1 MQQERVAYDGIETGI
16 GRLWIAVSS
25 RGLRRVALNEAEEEF
40 RAALRRGSAIELIR
54 DPDAVAPVRDQLVEY
69 LAGRRRE
76 FDVALD
82 LEDLTPFQREV
93 LLACAK
99 IPYGQTASYAELARR
114 VGRPRAARAVGS
126 VMARNPMSLVIPC
139 HRVVR
144 SDGSLG
150 GYGGGL
156 GLKQQL
162 LEMESKAA
170 G

>member
-1 MQQERVAYDGIETGI
+1 MRQEKVAYDGIETDI

-25 RGLRRVALNEAEEEF
+25 RGLRRVALNETEEEF
-40 RAALRRGSAIELIR
+40 RAELRRDTNAELVR
-54 DPDAVAPVRDQLVEY
+54 DPNAVAPVRAQLLEY
-69 LAGRRRE
+69 FAGRRRD

-99 IPYGQTASYAELARR
+99 IPYGQTVSYAELARR
-114 VGRPRAARAVGS
+114 VGRPKAARAVGG
-126 VMARNPMSLVIPC
+126 VMAHNPVSLVIPC

-144 SDGSLG
+144 SDGNLG

-156 GLKQQL
+156 ELKQRL
-162 LEMESKAA
+162 LAMESAA
-170 G
+170 R